1 MKRRLWAAL
10 LVALAAAAFFYFV
23 APGPAFREFSRG
35 RRGGSAETLE
45 GLARVVD
52 GDTLDVGGRK
62 VRMFGIDA
70 PERSQTCRRGGETYA
85 CGHEATAALRE
96 LVGGAVV
103 CRGRDI
109 DRYGRLVAVCFH
121 GRRDIN
127 AAMVEQGWAV
137 AYRQY
142 GTDYIVAETMAR
154 AGRRGMWAGSFEQPQ
169 DWRRRNRPQ

>member
-1 MKRRLWAAL
+1 MRGRLTTAL
-10 LVALAAAAFFYFV
+10 LVVLAVAVFFVFI
-23 APGPAFREFSRG
+23 APGPRFREFSRP
-35 RRGGSAETLE
+35 RHAGSAETLR
-45 GLARVVD
+45 GPARVVD

-62 VRMFGIDA
+62 VRLLGIDA

-85 CGHEATAALRE
+85 CGHEATAMHE
-96 LVGGAVV
+96 LVGDGVV
-103 CRGRDI
+103 CQGRDT

-142 GTDYIVAETMAR
+142 STDYVEAETTAH
-154 AGRRGMWAGSFEQPQ
+154 AARRGLWAGSFDQPQ
-169 DWRRRNRPQ
+169 DWRRQHRPR